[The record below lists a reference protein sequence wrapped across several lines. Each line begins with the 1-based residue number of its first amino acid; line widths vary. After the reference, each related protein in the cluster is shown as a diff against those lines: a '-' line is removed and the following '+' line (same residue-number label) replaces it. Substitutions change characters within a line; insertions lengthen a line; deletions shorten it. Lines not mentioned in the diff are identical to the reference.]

1 MTVLFSDEIFA
12 QIVSEIKKA
21 KTEICVISAF
31 CKESILETFEK
42 NISSSI
48 KNKRLMVRFR
58 LADLVSGATD
68 VSIYPYCKS
77 HGWSF
82 YIDLDMHAKTYIFD
96 RKRCILGSANATNKG
111 LGLSEHFNMEL
122 SKFFDL
128 ENTDYPKINALF
140 DKALL
145 CTDDLYERMKNDLD
159 NVSRQKGEKLGWS
172 DDVMEFFD
180 DKITSLFSYEL
191 PQSNKIE
198 NDFSFLDIEEK
209 VITKTKLKNI
219 FRKSKAFRWLKNV
232 LKAQEKQEI
241 YFGQLTALLHNN
253 LVEDPKPY
261 RKDVKLLLQNLL
273 AWTDVLAKD
282 VIEIDQPNHSQRI
295 RLK

>member
-12 QIVSEIKKA
+12 QIVFEIKKA
-21 KTEICVISAF
+21 KTEICIISAF

-58 LADLVSGATD
+58 QADLVSGATD
-68 VSIYPYCKS
+68 FSIYPYCKS

-122 SKFFDL
+122 SKIFDL
-128 ENTDYPKINALF
+128 EETDYPKIDALF

-145 CTDDLYERMKNDLD
+145 CTDELYEKMKKDFD
-159 NVSRQKGEKLGWS
+159 SISRRKGESIGWS
-172 DDVMEFFD
+172 DDVMDFFD
-180 DKITSLFSYEL
+180 DRITSLFAYEL

-198 NDFSFLDIEEK
+198 NDFSFLDIQEEN
-209 VITKTKLKNI
+209 ITKDKLEKI
-219 FRKSKAFRWLKNV
+219 FKKSKAFRWLKNI
-232 LKAQEKQEI
+232 LKTQENKEI

-261 RKDVKLLLQNLL
+261 RKDVKILLQNLL
-273 AWTDVLAKD
+273 AWTDAFAKD
-282 VIEIDQPNHSQRI
+282 VIEIDQPNHSQRL